1 MSLVSTEWLEKNLN
15 NVRIIDAS
23 WHMPNSK
30 RNAHSEFLK
39 AHIENTVFF
48 DLDKSSDE
56 KSSLPHMMPDKDKW
70 ERIVTEQGIK
80 NSDQLIIY
88 DNSDTLVPVG
98 VGSHLFILV
107 MIPTEYQFWMV
118 VL

>member
-48 DLDKSSDE
+48 KQFV
-56 KSSLPHMMPDKDKW
+56 K
-70 ERIVTEQGIK
+70 GIFFEFCICPLFK
-80 NSDQLIIY
+80 PFLGS
-88 DNSDTLVPVG
+88 G
-98 VGSHLFILV
+98 V
-107 MIPTEYQFWMV
+107 
-118 VL
+118 